1 MFIVSITSL
10 ALCNVQL
17 NALEWVIQNMYIAIA
32 ENRPV
37 VYHSDRNF
45 SKNLNFSFILP
56 IYREGEDTS
65 KCSSFEDMQCM
76 ETAQITKLLKAHD
89 SGDRQAI
96 DQLFPLIYDDMRRM
110 AQNKLR
116 GERPDH
122 TLNTTALVHEAY
134 LKLIKFDRINYQN
147 SRHFFA
153 IASQV
158 MRNILVDY
166 AVKQKAQKRGGKQRA
181 VALEEKDA
189 VAEVDLSNV
198 LSVHHALERLQEID
212 ERQVRVVECRFF
224 GGLSIEET
232 AKTLGISE
240 PTVSRDWNMARAW
253 LNRELAG
260 SE

>member
-1 MFIVSITSL
+1 
-10 ALCNVQL
+10 
-17 NALEWVIQNMYIAIA
+17 
-32 ENRPV
+32 
-37 VYHSDRNF
+37 
-45 SKNLNFSFILP
+45 
-56 IYREGEDTS
+56 
-65 KCSSFEDMQCM
+65 M
-76 ETAQITKLLKAHD
+76 ETAQITRLLNAHA
-89 SGDRQAI
+89 SGDRQAL
-96 DQLFPLIYDDMRRM
+96 DQLMPLIYDDMRRM

-116 GERPDH
+116 DERVDH

-134 LKLIKFDRINYQN
+134 LKLVKFDRINYKN

-166 AVKQKAQKRGGKQRA
+166 AVRKKAQKRGGKQHR
-181 VALEEKDA
+181 VTLDEKDA
-189 VAEVDLSNV
+189 ASEVDISNV

-232 AKTLGISE
+232 AKALDISE

-253 LNRELAG
+253 LNRELVDVNNGNAG
-260 SE
+260 